1 MYGLQEAAASKNG
14 AAPAAER
21 PAPGKDDGSSPYVQA
36 GFSSF
41 QRTLQ
46 IYAFALTFAFRY
58 WRLSK
63 PGTYKKMEGGM
74 SEANI
79 SVKKAELAR
88 WLREGLIRLGPT
100 FIKIGQQFSTRVDVL
115 SKEFIA
121 ELELLQ
127 DRVRALF
134 VSKQQGDPS
143 SMGSYRGSACLLM
156 HPVAVPMARGVCCS
170 TCMWSQIAPFPWVR
184 VEDCGVTE

>member
-1 MYGLQEAAASKNG
+1 MLHSSVTRGQASPPLLDSSVRLQEATTSTNG
-14 AAPAAER
+14 AAPAPADASGAPAAAVKAAEG
-21 PAPGKDDGSSPYVQA
+21 PEAAKDDRGSPYVQA

-46 IYAFALTFAFRY
+46 IYSFALTFAFRY

-63 PGTYKKMEGGM
+63 AGTYKKMEGGM
-74 SEANI
+74 TPENVSA
-79 SVKKAELAR
+79 KKVELAK

-121 ELELLQ
+121 ELEMLQ
-127 DRVRALF
+127 DRVRR
-134 VSKQQGDPS
+134 S
-143 SMGSYRGSACLLM
+143 
-156 HPVAVPMARGVCCS
+156 
-170 TCMWSQIAPFPWVR
+170 
-184 VEDCGVTE
+184 